1 MAGHLNA
8 SVPTS
13 ASWWHVPRCAPQSS
27 DVGTEVKRVVCFAN
41 RELGES
47 VVRDIAG
54 LSGVDLTAV
63 VVEEGDRHQLA
74 LDGVAEHVNVVPWSQ
89 ASEYFLRESDEGFD
103 AGVCA
108 LFSRRIPSSILGQFA
123 RGIANLHPSLL
134 PMGRGRYPATWAIW
148 QGEPYGASAHLMSE
162 EFDTGPLLGQ
172 IEIETHPWDTSNSLY
187 QRGLDALWELY
198 VARVRPWILGS
209 STKVS
214 PQPAGGAIHTVQD
227 FNDLQRFARDSVLPM
242 EDHVRLL
249 RALSLGTGG
258 GFRIRQGGMEIEVQ
272 ADVSPLASP
281 DERFG

>member
-1 MAGHLNA
+1 MAGRLNA

-13 ASWWHVPRCAPQSS
+13 AYLWLVPRYVLQRC
-27 DVGTEVKRVVCFAN
+27 DLGKHMRRVVCFAN
-41 RELGES
+41 RDLGS
-47 VVRDIAG
+47 SIVRDVAD
-54 LSGVDLTAV
+54 LSGVDLAAV
-63 VVEEGDRHQLA
+63 VVEEGGRRQLV

-89 ASEYFLRESDEGFD
+89 ASEYFLRESGEAFD

-108 LFSRRIPSSILGQFA
+108 LFSRRIPSGILGQFA

-148 QGEPYGASAHLMSE
+148 RGEPYGASAHLMSE
-162 EFDTGPLLGQ
+162 DFDTGPLLGQ

-187 QRGLDALWELY
+187 QRGVDALWELY
-198 VARVRPWILGS
+198 VSRVRPWILGS
-209 STKVS
+209 STKLS
-214 PQPAGGAIHTVQD
+214 PQPAGGTMHTVQD

-258 GFRIRQGGMEIEVQ
+258 GFRINQGGTEVEVQ
-272 ADVSPLASP
+272 AAGVPLVSP
-281 DERFG
+281 DERLG